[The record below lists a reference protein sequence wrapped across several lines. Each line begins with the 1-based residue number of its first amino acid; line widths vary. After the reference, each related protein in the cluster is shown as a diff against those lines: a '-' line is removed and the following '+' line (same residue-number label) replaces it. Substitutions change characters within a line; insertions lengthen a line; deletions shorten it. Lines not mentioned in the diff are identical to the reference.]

1 MNKTR
6 RESSDNE
13 MITTGTSPVKDKGK
27 GMSNKA
33 ILPVLILLEILA
45 VVYDALANQSR
56 IIRPMDFSTYSFR
69 LSDLPLMAMTAIF
82 VAYVFYTVIR
92 TIIYQ
97 IRNGGRNDA
106 RMTRKL
112 NPHFG
117 WFGFAGLLGFMG
129 IPAYMLQQQVWPFFF
144 FVFFGF
150 FGFFYEGKLSSTLM
164 DERFKEEQSRASLK
178 AYKTGFGLLWL
189 VTWLTGIA
197 GSHLSAE
204 SVAVIFS
211 VASSLII
218 ALVLF
223 LSNYLLYKYDTEEP
237 D

>member
-13 MITTGTSPVKDKGK
+13 MITNGTSPVRDKGK
-27 GMSNKA
+27 RMSNKV

-82 VAYVFYTVIR
+82 VVYVFYTVIR
-92 TIIYQ
+92 IVIYQ
-97 IRNGGRNDA
+97 IRNGGRNNA
-106 RMTRKL
+106 GMTRKL

-117 WFGFAGLLGFMG
+117 WFGFAGLFGFIG

-189 VTWLTGIA
+189 VTWLTGIT
-197 GSHLSAE
+197 GSHLSAG